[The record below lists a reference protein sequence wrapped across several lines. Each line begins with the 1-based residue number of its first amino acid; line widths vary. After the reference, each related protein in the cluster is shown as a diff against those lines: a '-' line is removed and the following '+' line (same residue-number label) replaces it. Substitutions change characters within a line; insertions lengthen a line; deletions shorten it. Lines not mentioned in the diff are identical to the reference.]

1 LRCGKSSRKCP
12 RRQPAAWFTPSLMT
26 MIKFNISALLLLMSL
41 AANAQVENSY
51 ALPDTNVLSIEF
63 YVKGVPFSFPLVDL
77 KAPDNS
83 LLLEFDHLGP
93 ELMDY
98 VYSIE
103 HCDHNWKRSQM
114 FEQEYLMG
122 FTEDRIQNITIAQN
136 TRSVYTH
143 YTLGLPNRNMRWLL
157 SGNYVLKVYDNTNE
171 RQLVLVR
178 RFHVMESLWGVSA
191 QFVPPAQVDRINSH
205 HEIDFSV
212 KFKNTRISN
221 PQNDVVAY
229 VLQNGRWDNAIGPLK
244 PNIFRGDQL
253 VFDYQNQVVFPAG
266 KEWRF
271 FDMRSFDFRGENVK
285 IIQEQYDHFEAT
297 LLTDETRANRPYIFR
312 KDINGYFTIDNQNAN
327 QTLLQCE
334 YARVLFSIKQTLPF
348 EEDDV
353 YLFGA
358 FTNWQIDPRFRMTH
372 VPEAEVYA
380 LETPLK
386 QGYYNYQYL
395 VVNRETGAID
405 EEGLEGNSY
414 QTRNNYQIL
423 LYYRPFGERY
433 DRLLGFGGLDST
445 DRF

>member
-1 LRCGKSSRKCP
+1 MNKL
-12 RRQPAAWFTPSLMT
+12 AFTFLL
-26 MIKFNISALLLLMSL
+26 ALLLGGVM
-41 AANAQVENSY
+41 AQVPVHNANA
-51 ALPDTNVLSIEF
+51 ALDTNLLSIEF
-63 YVKGVPFSFPLVDL
+63 HPKGAPFSFPVADL
-77 KAPDNS
+77 KAVDNA
-83 LLLEFDHLGP
+83 LILEFDHLGT

-98 VYSIE
+98 VYTIE
-103 HCDHNWKRSQM
+103 HCNQDWKRSQM

-122 FTEDRIQNITIAQN
+122 FSEDRIQNITIAQN
-136 TRSVYTH
+136 TRALYTH
-143 YTLGLPNRNMRWLL
+143 YYLGLPNRNMRWLL
-157 SGNYVLKVYDNTNE
+157 SGNYLLKVYDNTTE

-178 RFHVMESLWGVSA
+178 RFHVIEPLWGVSA
-191 QFVPPAQVDRINSH
+191 QFVPPAQVDRINTH

-212 KFKNTRISN
+212 KSKNIRIAN
-221 PQNDVVAY
+221 PQNDMTAY
-229 VLQNGRWDNAIGPLK
+229 ILQNGRWDNAIGPLK
-244 PNIFRGDQL
+244 PNIMREDQM
-253 VFDYQNQVVFPAG
+253 VFDYQNKVVFPAG

-271 FDMRSFDFRGENVK
+271 FDMRSFDFKGENVK
-285 IIQEQYDHFEAT
+285 IIQQQFNHFEVT

-312 KDINGYFTIDNQNAN
+312 KDNNGYFAIDNQNAN

-334 YARVLFSIKQTLPF
+334 YAHVLFSVKQNLPF

-358 FTNWQIDPRFRMTH
+358 FTNWQIDPRFRMNY

-380 LETPLK
+380 LEIPLK

-395 VVNRETGAID
+395 VVNHQTGAID

-414 QTRNNYQIL
+414 QTRNTYQIL

>member
-1 LRCGKSSRKCP
+1 MAQAP
-12 RRQPAAWFTPSLMT
+12 VH
-26 MIKFNISALLLLMSL
+26 N
-41 AANAQVENSY
+41 ANA
-51 ALPDTNVLSIEF
+51 ALDTNLLSIEF
-63 YVKGVPFSFPLVDL
+63 HPKGAPFSFPMADL
-77 KAPDNS
+77 KAVYNA
-83 LLLEFDHLGP
+83 LMLEFDHLGP

-98 VYSIE
+98 VYTIE
-103 HCDHNWKRSQM
+103 HCNQDWKRSQM

-136 TRSVYTH
+136 TRALYTH
-143 YTLGLPNRNMRWLL
+143 YYLGLPNRNMRWLL
-157 SGNYVLKVYDNTNE
+157 SGNYLLKVYDNTNE

-178 RFHVMESLWGVSA
+178 RFHVIEPLWGVSA
-191 QFVPPAQVDRINSH
+191 QFVPPAQVDRINTH

-212 KFKNTRISN
+212 KSKNIRIAN
-221 PQNDVVAY
+221 PQNDMTAY
-229 VLQNGRWDNAIGPLK
+229 ILQNGRWDNAIGPLK
-244 PNIFRGDQL
+244 PNIMREDQM
-253 VFDYQNQVVFPAG
+253 VFDYQNKVVFPAG

-271 FDMRSFDFRGENVK
+271 FDMRSFDFKGENVK
-285 IIQEQYDHFEAT
+285 IIQQQFNHFEVT

-312 KDINGYFTIDNQNAN
+312 KDNNGYFAIDNQNAN

-334 YARVLFSIKQTLPF
+334 YAHVLFSVKQNLPF

-358 FTNWQIDPRFRMTH
+358 FTNWQIDPRFRMNY

-380 LETPLK
+380 LEIPLK

-395 VVNRETGAID
+395 VVNHQTGAID

-414 QTRNNYQIL
+414 QTRNTYQIL